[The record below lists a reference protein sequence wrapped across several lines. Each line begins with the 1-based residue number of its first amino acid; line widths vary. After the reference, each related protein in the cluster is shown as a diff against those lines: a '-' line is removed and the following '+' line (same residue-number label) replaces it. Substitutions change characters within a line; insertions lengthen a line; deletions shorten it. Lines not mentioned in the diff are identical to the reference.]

1 MVSGLDE
8 RTRDEI
14 TRAEIEDAERRIAG
28 YVRTTPVLRM
38 EDGAWN
44 LDAHVV
50 LKLEQL
56 QHAGSFK
63 PRGAFNRILSHAVP
77 AVGVIAA
84 SGGNHGAAVAY
95 AARRLGH
102 RAEIFVPA
110 KCPPVK
116 VARLRGYGAE
126 VSLVGA
132 NYGEALLASQA
143 RAAETGA
150 LVVHAYD
157 QPEIIAGQGTV
168 GAELAQQAP
177 ELDTVL
183 VAVGGGGLIGG
194 IASWYRGAVRVVGV
208 EPAAAPTLAAAL
220 EAGEPVDVGVGGL
233 AIDSLGAT
241 RVGRLA
247 FAAAR
252 RWVDRVVLVADDA
265 IRDAQR
271 TLWNDLRVVAEPG
284 GATALAALLSGAYRP
299 EPGERVGVLVCGG
312 NTDPGSVG

>member
-1 MVSGLDE
+1 MIEVGRS
-8 RTRDEI
+8 
-14 TRAEIEDAERRIAG
+14 EIEGAERRIAG
-28 YVRTTPVLRM
+28 YVRETPVLRM
-38 EDGAWN
+38 EDGAWGLN
-44 LDAHVV
+44 AHLV
-50 LKLEQL
+50 LKLELL

-63 PRGAFNRILSHAVP
+63 PRGAFNRILSHPVP
-77 AVGVIAA
+77 PAGVIAA

-95 AARRLGH
+95 AAQRLGL
-102 RAEIFVPA
+102 RAEIYVPA
-110 KCPPVK
+110 ECPPIK

-126 VSLVGA
+126 VTQIGA

-168 GAELAQQAP
+168 GAESARQAP

-194 IASWYRGAVRVVGV
+194 TASWYAGAVRIIGV

-220 EAGEPVDVGVGGL
+220 EAGEPVDVAVGGV
-233 AIDSLGAT
+233 AVDSLGAT
-241 RVGRLA
+241 RVGALA

-252 RWVDRVVLVADDA
+252 RWVERMVLVADDD
-265 IRDAQR
+265 IRAAQR
-271 TLWNDLRVVAEPG
+271 ALWNDLRVVAEPG
-284 GATALAALLSGAYRP
+284 GATALAALLSGAYLP
-299 EPGERVGVLVCGG
+299 APGERVGVVVCGG
-312 NTDPGSVG
+312 NTDPGSVA